1 MYLFKVAN
9 LEVVIPPQISDK
21 LSTEDLS
28 VAEGGSAKF
37 ICSATG
43 HPNPI
48 ITWQKMPKTIGEKAI
63 IRITNDC
70 GCEMHKKTI
79 QGEVLEINRV
89 NRKDMGTYR

>member
-1 MYLFKVAN
+1 MPFQIFNPPYNIFLLNFCN
-9 LEVVIPPQISDK
+9 LYSNIF
-21 LSTEDLS
+21 
-28 VAEGGSAKF
+28 F

-48 ITWQKMPKTIGEKAI
+48 ITWAKMPKTSREKAR
-63 IRITNDC
+63 IRVTNDR
-70 GCEMHKKTI
+70 GREIHKKTI

>member
-1 MYLFKVAN
+1 MAT

-21 LSTEDLS
+21 LSTEDLN
-28 VAEGGSAKF
+28 VAEGGSARF

-48 ITWQKMPKTIGEKAI
+48 ITWQKMPKTSGEKAR

-89 NRKDMGTYR
+89 DRRDKGTYM